1 MKTKP
6 PVRLTLDKVVVRVV
20 QIPMRRPIVARL
32 GEFKSFPYILTDVHT
47 NEGVI
52 GHSYLEPYRVTAAKS
67 IVGLI
72 EDMAEQQRG
81 KPVAPFDRF
90 GEAMR
95 SLHLLGRQ
103 GVTLIAIAAMDMAM
117 WDALAKASGLPLVVL
132 LGGTVGP
139 VRAYNTNGL
148 WLIPIERLADEAS
161 ALVAEGEFTALKIRL
176 GRDTAKDDLKAIAEV
191 RRAVGDDIILMGD
204 FNQGLSFRPPRTISE
219 LRCAGE
225 RRVEL
230 GASGFRIEANTCI
243 PDGMI
248 DEDAIRYRW
257 DMVGSKLDERGRRM
271 FAAGEVRTA
280 GRGGLAVVSR
290 ITGLARSTI
299 NRGEDDLDGEE
310 LPKGQ
315 VRRAGAGRKA
325 VAARDPGLVPA
336 LKRLLE
342 PATLGDPMRP
352 LLWVSKSM
360 DKLAAILTAMGHP
373 ISADTVR
380 KELVKLG
387 FSRQYN
393 RKAEEGSKH
402 PDRNAQFDHI
412 NAKVVTAQAKSQ
424 PIISVDT
431 KKKELVGNFRN
442 GGSDYR
448 PKGDPLRVKV
458 HDFEDKDLGKVVPY
472 GVYDV
477 TANAGFVSVGIT
489 SDTAQ
494 FAVQSIRTWLARMGR
509 ERYPDMKELTI
520 TADCGG
526 SNGARVRLWK
536 IELQKLADDT
546 NLTLSVHHYPPG
558 TSKWNRIEHRLFCHI
573 TQNWRGRPLTDRIAV
588 VELIGATTTKA
599 GLKVECALDERTY
612 EKGIKVRDTEMDA
625 LDITG
630 DAFHPEWNYT
640 IKPRQL
646 AEL

>member
-1 MKTKP
+1 
-6 PVRLTLDKVVVRVV
+6 
-20 QIPMRRPIVARL
+20 
-32 GEFKSFPYILTDVHT
+32 
-47 NEGVI
+47 
-52 GHSYLEPYRVTAAKS
+52 
-67 IVGLI
+67 
-72 EDMAEQQRG
+72 
-81 KPVAPFDRF
+81 
-90 GEAMR
+90 
-95 SLHLLGRQ
+95 
-103 GVTLIAIAAMDMAM
+103 
-117 WDALAKASGLPLVVL
+117 
-132 LGGTVGP
+132 
-139 VRAYNTNGL
+139 
-148 WLIPIERLADEAS
+148 
-161 ALVAEGEFTALKIRL
+161 
-176 GRDTAKDDLKAIAEV
+176 
-191 RRAVGDDIILMGD
+191 
-204 FNQGLSFRPPRTISE
+204 
-219 LRCAGE
+219 
-225 RRVEL
+225 
-230 GASGFRIEANTCI
+230 
-243 PDGMI
+243 MI

-280 GRGGLAVVSR
+280 GRGGLPVVSR

-315 VRRAGAGRKA
+315 VRRAGK
-325 VAARDPGLVPA
+325 AARLSPREIAVRARIEAPPRTGHARRSHAPA
-336 LKRLLE
+336 
-342 PATLGDPMRP
+342 AVDG
-352 LLWVSKSM
+352 KSM

-373 ISADTVR
+373 IGADTVR

-402 PDRNAQFDHI
+402 PDRDAQFDHI
-412 NAKVVTAQAKSQ
+412 NANVVAAQARSQ
-424 PIISVDT
+424 PVVSVDT
-431 KKKELVGNFRN
+431 KKKELVGNFKN

-448 PKGDPLRVKV
+448 PKGDPLRVAV

-536 IELQKLADDT
+536 IELQKLADET

-612 EKGIKVRDTEMDA
+612 EKGIKVRNAEMDA
-625 LDITG
+625 LDIAG

-646 AEL
+646 AES